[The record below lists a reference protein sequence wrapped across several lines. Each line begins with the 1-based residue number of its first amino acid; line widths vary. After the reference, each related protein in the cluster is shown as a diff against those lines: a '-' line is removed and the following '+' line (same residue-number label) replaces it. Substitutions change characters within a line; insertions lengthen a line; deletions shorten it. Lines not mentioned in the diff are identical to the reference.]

1 MSSWRRFR
9 SLIPAIHIFGGSR
22 CEVLDATICQCSGR
36 RSRTQV
42 PGMMMKSRISSA
54 QLSSLVRTVVQ
65 CFQEFNDIGF
75 VLCGH
80 RRRFV
85 GMPVEGRVG
94 YVDIEVV
101 LCRDVWLMGL

>member
-1 MSSWRRFR
+1 MR
-9 SLIPAIHIFGGSR
+9 SPGCHNLP
-22 CEVLDATICQCSGR
+22 VLGPTKPDPGAGHDDEKPLSVR
-36 RSRTQV
+36 RSCLLWFV
-42 PGMMMKSRISSA
+42 S
-54 QLSSLVRTVVQ
+54 VVQ